1 MKGGT
6 LPDRPD
12 GTGGD
17 PASRDGTEAS
27 APSASEITRLTLY
40 ADAHARRVGELQ
52 ATVAQLES
60 RLAIERAVGM
70 LAERFDLVIA
80 DASELLSSA
89 ARESRRE
96 VRTLAREITDSRG
109 WTPDEIVVA
118 RRGAGQP

>member
-1 MKGGT
+1 
-6 LPDRPD
+6 
-12 GTGGD
+12 
-17 PASRDGTEAS
+17 
-27 APSASEITRLTLY
+27 
-40 ADAHARRVGELQ
+40 V
-52 ATVAQLES
+52 LES